1 MHLSFI
7 WEKEY
12 SSSLPFASLSL
23 YFSFITG
30 HVSSPVSLDIL
41 HTSRFYFS
49 ALSLSAFPLFSSLS
63 ASSTLCCFHCLYEH
77 LLNQTS
83 LIKLA
88 DGGAFP
94 SRGSLILTEL
104 ISLLQLHSA
113 IPNHNSYTLVDPLD
127 VRDYLE
133 QLGFAFKEISCRE
146 IKLILSDAAATRY
159 FCLDCFGV

>member
-12 SSSLPFASLSL
+12 SSSLPRAPLSL
-23 YFSFITG
+23 YFSFITK
-30 HVSSPVSLDIL
+30 HVSSLVSLGVPC
-41 HTSRFYFS
+41 TSRFYFS

-77 LLNQTS
+77 FLNQTR

-94 SRGSLILTEL
+94 ARAPPVLCGVDFTPPVRPFLITTATLCLTPL
-104 ISLLQLHSA
+104 MCANISNNWGLLSKKSH
-113 IPNHNSYTLVDPLD
+113 V
-127 VRDYLE
+127 
-133 QLGFAFKEISCRE
+133 GK
-146 IKLILSDAAATRY
+146 
-159 FCLDCFGV
+159 